1 MKHTLLILMLGLAC
15 GAGAH
20 LAWFEQQRP
29 QPVDNLSAELAWMKT
44 NLQLS
49 DAQLARL
56 RVLHE
61 QSAPRLLALAAQVA
75 NMRGELA
82 SFEHERQTS
91 GRIDFLEF
99 ARYVE
104 QRRALDRVCLDSTRT
119 LVAASADVMTPLQ
132 REHYL
137 NLLGPALEPVRASAI
152 P

>member
-1 MKHTLLILMLGLAC
+1 MKRTLLILLLGLFC
-15 GAGAH
+15 GVGAH
-20 LAWFEQQRP
+20 FGWLAHQNRLP
-29 QPVDNLSAELAWMKT
+29 ADTLSAQLTCMKA
-44 NLQLS
+44 NLHLS

-56 RVLHE
+56 QALHE

-75 NMRGELA
+75 SMREELA
-82 SFEHERQTS
+82 AFERARATT

-104 QRRALDRVCLDSTRT
+104 QRRALDRACLDSTRT
-119 LVAASADVMTPLQ
+119 LVAAAAEVMTPLQ

-137 NLLGPALEPVRASAI
+137 SLLEPAFNSNRVNAL